1 MTERRARVYRETLET
16 KVAIELDLNGDGST
30 RLESPLPFLN
40 HMLSQ
45 LSKHGRIGIV
55 LEASGDTDVDPHH
68 LMEDVGI
75 VLGEAFGEA
84 LGDKTG
90 IRRFGWAMVPMDD
103 ALASV
108 ALDVSGRPYFIYN
121 VPLRNARVGQM
132 EADLFEELL
141 RAFVFSAKACLHVN
155 IPYAQNPHHMIEAV
169 FKALALA
176 MKQALQDEG
185 SGIPSTKGVL

>member
-1 MTERRARVYRETLET
+1 MNERRAHVVRETQET
-16 KVAIELDLNGDGST
+16 KVAIEIDLCVDGIT
-30 RLESPLPFLN
+30 RLESPLPFLD

-45 LSKHGRIGIV
+45 LSKHGRIGVV

-75 VLGEAFGEA
+75 VLGEALCEA

-103 ALASV
+103 VLASV
-108 ALDVSGRPYFIYN
+108 SLDVSGRPYFVYN
-121 VPLRNARVGQM
+121 VPLRNARVGEL

-141 RAFVFSAKACLHVN
+141 RAFVFSAKVCLHINV
-155 IPYAQNPHHMIEAV
+155 PYAHNPHHMIEAI

-176 MKQALQDEG
+176 MKQAFQHEG
-185 SGIPSTKGVL
+185 TDIPSTKGVL

>member
-1 MTERRARVYRETLET
+1 MSERRARVYRETLET

-84 LGDKTG
+84 LGDKRG
-90 IRRFGWAMVPMDD
+90 SG
-103 ALASV
+103 ALAGLWSRWMTRLPPLPSMSAEGPILSITSRFATP
-108 ALDVSGRPYFIYN
+108 ALDRWRPI
-121 VPLRNARVGQM
+121 
-132 EADLFEELL
+132 
-141 RAFVFSAKACLHVN
+141 CL
-155 IPYAQNPHHMIEAV
+155 
-169 FKALALA
+169 K
-176 MKQALQDEG
+176 
-185 SGIPSTKGVL
+185 SS